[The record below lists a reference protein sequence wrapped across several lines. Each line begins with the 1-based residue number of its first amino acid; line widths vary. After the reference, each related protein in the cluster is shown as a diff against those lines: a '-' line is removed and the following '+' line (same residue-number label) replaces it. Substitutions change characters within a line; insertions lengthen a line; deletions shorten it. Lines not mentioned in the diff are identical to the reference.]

1 MKAPPTLPT
10 ERPSRRQFDR
20 EKALDTALEL
30 FWRHGYEATSMAM
43 LLKAMGL
50 TAPSLYAAFGNKEK
64 LFAEAV
70 ERYAENFGAKVIA
83 PLHAPI
89 SAREAIEQVLL
100 MAASRTDT
108 AKTPPGCFISFGAVN
123 SADHKSAPVTL
134 LRSMRA
140 AMARRLRDRIQK
152 GVEAGELPPS
162 VDTARLARFYYAVF
176 GGIMLRALDG
186 YTRSELEAVAHDS
199 MLAWPST
206 SARR

>member
-1 MKAPPTLPT
+1 MKASGTTLT

-20 EKALDTALEL
+20 EEALATAMEL

-70 ERYAENFGAKVIA
+70 EHYARNFGSKVIA
-83 PLHAPI
+83 PLSAPI
-89 SAREAIEQVLL
+89 SAREAMEQVLL
-100 MAASRTDT
+100 IAASRTDA

-140 AMARRLRDRIQK
+140 AMARRLRDRFQK
-152 GVEAGELPPS
+152 AVETGELPSS

-186 YTRSELEAVAHDS
+186 YSRSELEAVAHDS
-199 MLAWPST
+199 MLAWPGAP
-206 SARR
+206 ARR